1 MQTSRAKATIIV
13 WFVSRW
19 ISRAHS
25 QILLLSGHISTGES
39 TKHTLMTFLQ
49 FYGKSQSWLLHPS
62 IFIAYGCSNADAFV
76 ESHGLRMVVWSL
88 THIRWPSLTPELWD
102 PNKDSGENTAGFQLE
117 YSFHRYLA
125 SLLAFSQQY
134 SGTAIVAQI
143 KLRIGS
149 TPSVAT
155 VTSFLL
161 SY

>member
-1 MQTSRAKATIIV
+1 MQTSRAKAIIIV

-19 ISRAHS
+19 LSRAHS
-25 QILLLSGHISTGES
+25 QILLLSG
-39 TKHTLMTFLQ
+39 Q

-62 IFIAYGCSNADAFV
+62 IFIAYGLCSNADAFA
-76 ESHGLRMVVWSL
+76 ESLGLRMAVWSL

-102 PNKDSGENTAGFQLE
+102 PNKSSGENTAGFQSE
-117 YSFHRYLA
+117 YTLHRYLA
-125 SLLAFSQQY
+125 SLLACSQHY
-134 SGTAIVAQI
+134 SGTAIVAQT

>member
-1 MQTSRAKATIIV
+1 MQTSRAKASLSDL
-13 WFVSRW
+13 FPAESPEL
-19 ISRAHS
+19 
-25 QILLLSGHISTGES
+25 ILKSCFCQGTLAQES
-39 TKHTLMTFLQ
+39 PPNTLWWPFCSFMENHKVDCSIPPSL
-49 FYGKSQSWLLHPS
+49 YGL
-62 IFIAYGCSNADAFV
+62 CSNADAFV

-125 SLLAFSQQY
+125 SQLAFSQQY

-155 VTSFLL
+155 VISFLL